1 MTAATLTVRRPSG
14 AVAVFIATRCE
25 VDHGLVTAVGR
36 WKDLADRPA
45 REYSWPARRVIEI
58 RREVV
63 A

>member
-14 AVAVFIATRCE
+14 AVAVFLATRCE
-25 VDHGLVTAVGR
+25 VDAGLVTAAGR
-36 WKDLADRPA
+36 WKDLPARPA
-45 REYSWPARRVIEI
+45 REYTWPAHRVLEI